1 MDTLTRQA
9 FAFLDAGMT
18 DRAGDMFRQSI
29 AGDPANNAARLGL
42 GIVLIRLGRYDEA
55 VEQLGTV
62 DPEDARYAEAR
73 IASAE
78 AYARQGDHAA
88 EVAALNDAITHHPAA
103 PLALRLK
110 HASALR
116 RAGSFDEAE
125 AVITVLLGIAAR
137 DVNLL
142 YEHGMIAMDR
152 GQYEQAA
159 DRFRSALALNPDLTE
174 GWVNL
179 CIAAKNSYQPDIAV
193 EAGRRAVQI
202 EPDMVLAHVAL
213 GNALRAADRRPE
225 ALAEFLTAVTLAP
238 DNAEAQMGRGL
249 LLMETGQIPEAVQA
263 LTKASE
269 LSTKQPRIF
278 NNLSVALRYN
288 RQFDAAIVAA
298 ERAVDLVPASADS
311 HNNLANALRD
321 AGRLFEAEVAY
332 RRSLALRPG
341 HAPVMGN
348 LANLLR
354 DLIEPDAALE
364 MNRAAVAAN
373 PDDEVAGTK
382 LLFGL
387 CQHPEIDPEEL
398 VREHRRWAERFCADP
413 EARPAT
419 QDRDADRVIRVGLVS
434 PDFRAHSL
442 RYFMEGLFRLQPRA
456 RFHLTGFAEV
466 VRPDAETNRIRGLMD
481 NWVNTSGLSQRG
493 FSAAVEQARIDILI
507 DLAGHTAN
515 NRLNSFGDRLAPVQV
530 EWGGGYACTTGLSQ
544 MDAILVDRVV
554 APPGDEALFTERPV
568 YLPGCFTSYHPPANA
583 PGVSPSPAMSRGY
596 VTFGSIS
603 RSSKLNL
610 SVIRAWSD
618 ILKRTAGSR
627 LVLRDRNLGDT
638 RLQEKL
644 RCFFEAEGI
653 SRDRIDLLGPASH
666 EVTMA
671 TYDGI
676 DIALDPFPNSG
687 GITLCEAMWHG
698 APVVALRGNFFL
710 ARVGASLIGGAG
722 YPEWV
727 SDDVPGYVETAAV
740 LAADIPA
747 LAEIR
752 TGLRPAMAGSD
763 LCDVDG
769 YGAAFGSA
777 LLQLWEDY
785 CAD

>member
-1 MDTLTRQA
+1 
-9 FAFLDAGMT
+9 
-18 DRAGDMFRQSI
+18 
-29 AGDPANNAARLGL
+29 
-42 GIVLIRLGRYDEA
+42 
-55 VEQLGTV
+55 
-62 DPEDARYAEAR
+62 
-73 IASAE
+73 
-78 AYARQGDHAA
+78 
-88 EVAALNDAITHHPAA
+88 
-103 PLALRLK
+103 
-110 HASALR
+110 
-116 RAGSFDEAE
+116 
-125 AVITVLLGIAAR
+125 
-137 DVNLL
+137 
-142 YEHGMIAMDR
+142 
-152 GQYEQAA
+152 
-159 DRFRSALALNPDLTE
+159 LALNPELTE

-179 CIAAKNSYQPDIAV
+179 CIAAKNSDQTALAV
-193 EAGRRAVQI
+193 ESGMRAVGI
-202 EPDMVLAHVAL
+202 EPDMALAQTAL

-225 ALAEFLTAVTLAP
+225 ALSRFETAITLAP
-238 DNAEAQMGRGL
+238 DNAEAQMGHGL
-249 LLMETGQIPEAVQA
+249 LLMETGRIPEAVRA

-269 LSTKQPRIF
+269 LSPRQPRIF
-278 NNLSVALRYN
+278 NNLSVALRYD
-288 RQFDAAIVAA
+288 RQFDAAIRAA
-298 ERAVDLVPASADS
+298 EQAVALNPASADS

-321 AGRLFEAEVAY
+321 AGRLHEAEVAY

-364 MNRAAVAAN
+364 MNRAAVTAN

-387 CQHPEIDPEEL
+387 CQHPEIDRHEL
-398 VREHRRWAERFCADP
+398 VREHRRWAERFC
-413 EARPAT
+413 PAT
-419 QDRDADRVIRVGLVS
+419 EGVAECSDRDAGRVVRVGLVS

-442 RYFMEGLFRLQPRA
+442 RYFMEGLFRLQPRV

-466 VRPDAETNRIRGLMD
+466 VRPDAETDRIRGLMD
-481 NWVNTSGLSQRG
+481 GWVNTSGLSQRG
-493 FSAAVEQARIDILI
+493 FSAAVRGARIDILV

-544 MDAILVDRVV
+544 MDAILVDRTV
-554 APPGDEALFTERPV
+554 APEGDEALFAERPV
-568 YLPGCFTSYHPPANA
+568 HLPGCFTSYHPPANA
-583 PGVSPSPAMSRGY
+583 PDVSPSPATSRGY

-610 SVIRAWSD
+610 PVIRAWSD
-618 ILKRTAGSR
+618 ILKRVPRSR
-627 LVLRDRNLGDT
+627 LVLRDRNLGDS
-638 RLQEKL
+638 RLQDKL
-644 RCFFEAEGI
+644 LGLFAAEGV
-653 SRDRIDLLGPASH
+653 SRERIDLFGPASH
-666 EVTMA
+666 EATMA
-671 TYDGI
+671 TYHEI

-727 SDDVPGYVETAAV
+727 SGDVPGYIETAAG

-752 TGLRPAMAGSD
+752 AGLRPAMAEAP
-763 LCDVDG
+763 LCDIDG
-769 YGAAFGSA
+769 YGAACGSA
-777 LLQLWEDY
+777 LLQIWADY

>member
-9 FAFLDAGMT
+9 FAFLDAGMV
-18 DRAGDMFRQSI
+18 DRAGDMFRQSLSTE
-29 AGDPANNAARLGL
+29 PANTAARLGL
-42 GIVLIRLGRYDEA
+42 GVVLVRLGQYGDAIGE
-55 VEQLGTV
+55 LGNIN
-62 DPEDARYAEAR
+62 PGDARYPEAQ

-78 AYARQGDHAA
+78 ASARQGDHAA
-88 EVAALNDAITHHPAA
+88 EVAALNEAIAHHPAA

-116 RAGSFDEAE
+116 RAGSYDEAE
-125 AVITVLLGIAAR
+125 AVITVLLGIAAS

-142 YEHGMIAMDR
+142 YEYGMIAMDR
-152 GQYEQAA
+152 GQHDKAA
-159 DRFRSALALNPDLTE
+159 ERFRSALALNSSLTE
-174 GWVNL
+174 GWINL
-179 CIAAKNSYQPDIAV
+179 CIAAKNSYQADLAV
-193 EAGRRAVQI
+193 EAGLRAVQI
-202 EPDMVLAHVAL
+202 EPDMALARIAL

-225 ALAEFLTAVTLAP
+225 ALVEFDSAVSLAP

-249 LLMETGQIPEAVQA
+249 LLMETGQISAAVLA

-288 RQFDAAIVAA
+288 RQFEAAIDAAK
-298 ERAVDLVPASADS
+298 RAVDLFPASADS

-321 AGRLFEAEVAY
+321 AGHLFEAEVAY
-332 RRSLALRPG
+332 RKSLALRSG

-354 DLIEPDAALE
+354 DLIEPDAALDL
-364 MNRAAVAAN
+364 NRAAVAAN

-387 CQHPEIDPEEL
+387 CQHPEIDPHEL
-398 VREHRRWAERFCADP
+398 VAEHRRWAGRFCPDTGVQT
-413 EARPAT
+413 EASS
-419 QDRDADRVIRVGLVS
+419 RDAGRVIRVGLVS

-442 RYFMEGLFRLQPRA
+442 RYFMEGLFRLQPRT

-466 VRPDAETNRIRGLMD
+466 VRPDAETGRIRGLMD
-481 NWVNTSGLSQRG
+481 DWVNTSGLSQRG
-493 FSAAVEQARIDILI
+493 FSAVVRDARIDILI

-515 NRLNSFGDRLAPVQV
+515 NRLNSFGDRLSPVQV
-530 EWGGGYACTTGLSQ
+530 EWGGGYAFTTGLTQ
-544 MDAILVDRVV
+544 MDAILVDRTV
-554 APPGDEALFTERPV
+554 APQGHEALFTERPV
-568 YLPGCFTSYHPPANA
+568 HLPACFTSYHPPANA
-583 PGVSPSPAMSRGY
+583 PDVSPSPAAARGY

-610 SVIRAWSD
+610 PVIRTWSE
-618 ILKRTAGSR
+618 ILKQVSASR
-627 LVLRDRNLGDT
+627 LVLRDRNLGDQ

-644 RCFFEAEGI
+644 WGLFEAEGV

-666 EVTMA
+666 EATMA
-671 TYDGI
+671 TYHDI

-698 APVVALRGNFFL
+698 IPVVALCGNFFL
-710 ARVGASLIGGAG
+710 ARVGASLISGAG

-727 SDDVPGYVETAAV
+727 SGDVTGYIETAAG
-740 LAADIPA
+740 LATDIRA
-747 LAEIR
+747 LAETR
-752 TGLRPAMAGSD
+752 AGLRAEMAGSV

-769 YGAAFGSA
+769 YGAAFGAA
-777 LLQLWEDY
+777 LLQLWTDY